1 MDLQLFLALNVIAL
15 SALVALQSLISRPPG
30 FAGWLAV
37 NVLVI
42 AIAGAALELAADWA
56 GAISLGAFVPLV
68 LAPAVFSQMAQRRAN
83 MSRYGE
89 AALFQRLAA
98 ILHPSAG
105 SRFAAALSTAL
116 AESETRDDIAPLLE
130 LMRRSR
136 PEHRAMIE
144 GLIARSQG
152 RWADALAIVRA
163 SPNARELASIEIR
176 ALGETGRVG
185 EMIEAFSRLKGALAG
200 YHLLYAQLFVLAF
213 AGRGA
218 AVEHVLAAQ
227 LRSLDDETKTY
238 WRAIAAFNDPARRE
252 EGLAMLAR
260 LAASASRA
268 TTRHA
273 AERHRA
279 VTALAPVEPLALA
292 ALAIVEE
299 TGRRVAKAARIA
311 GTQPWHVPATMLLL
325 AVNLVVFGGEEAAG
339 GSENLEALVEI
350 GALWPPLVLQ
360 GGEWWRLVTPSFL
373 HFGPVHLIANMLMLL
388 VLGRLVEALMGWR
401 WLLAGYVIG
410 GIGSTGAVLGMMA
423 AGMLPFGVL
432 IGASGSIFALFGM
445 IVAQTIR
452 EWRLSRDI
460 LDRRRLVSLGLV
472 MLVQFAIDVSVPQI
486 SMSAHMSGLL
496 IGLAIGF
503 LAERR
508 PEAVKEGRA

>member
-37 NVLVI
+37 NLVVI

-105 SRFAAALSTAL
+105 SRFAASLSAAL
-116 AESETRDDIAPLLE
+116 AESEARDDIAPLND
-130 LMRRSR
+130 LMHRSR
-136 PEHRAMIE
+136 PDQRAMIA

-176 ALGETGRVG
+176 ALGETGRAG
-185 EMIEAFSRLKGALAG
+185 EMIDVFSRLKASLAG

-213 AGRGA
+213 GGRGA
-218 AVEHVLAAQ
+218 AVDNLLASE
-227 LRSLDDETKTY
+227 LRSLDDEAKSY
-238 WRAIAAFNDPARRE
+238 WRAIAALNDPARRDQ
-252 EGLAMLAR
+252 GRAILGR
-260 LAASASRA
+260 LAVSATRA

-273 AERHRA
+273 AGHHLA
-279 VTALAPVEPLALA
+279 VTSLAPFEPLTPA
-292 ALAIVEE
+292 AVAVVDE
-299 TGRRVAKAARIA
+299 TERRVAKAARIA
-311 GTQPWHVPATMLLL
+311 ATQPWHVPATMLLL
-325 AVNLVVFGGEEAAG
+325 AVNLIVFGGEEAAG
-339 GSENLEALVEI
+339 GSESLETLVEI

-360 GGEWWRLVTPSFL
+360 GGEWWRLATPSFL
-373 HFGPVHLIANMLMLL
+373 HFGPIHLIANMLMLV

-401 WLLAGYVIG
+401 WLLAGYVVG
-410 GIGSTGAVLGMMA
+410 GIGSTGAVLAMMA

-432 IGASGSIFALFGM
+432 VGASGSIFALFGM

-452 EWRLSRDI
+452 DWRLSRDI

-486 SMSAHMSGLL
+486 SMSAHMAGIV
-496 IGLAIGF
+496 IGLALGGI
-503 LAERR
+503 AARQS
-508 PEAVKEGRA
+508 PASKQA